1 MLVYSVHSL
10 ASSECWYFKRIH
22 NTVWFLLL
30 FSLLTI
36 DGIKKECSWDGD
48 SVFSVC
54 MFFYKYVDYWT
65 LAPVKRNIHKN
76 FTTFKWRYTAS
87 CLLWNITGFSEIV
100 IHSILNGYIYLLN
113 LLTYKFVRFVMK
125 WHLTWITFSFHKKV
139 KEGEKKIK
147 VTTGERL
154 NLRATCQLLGWLW
167 VLFGSELMQ
176 VLKT

>member
-10 ASSECWYFKRIH
+10 APSSERWYFKRIH

-36 DGIKKECSWDGD
+36 DSIKKECSWDGD
-48 SVFSVC
+48 SVFSVS
-54 MFFYKYVDYWT
+54 MFFYKYVDYWS

-100 IHSILNGYIYLLN
+100 IHSFDFKRIHLSTQSAHIQICKICNEVVSDLNHFFISQKG
-113 LLTYKFVRFVMK
+113 
-125 WHLTWITFSFHKKV
+125 
-139 KEGEKKIK
+139 
-147 VTTGERL
+147 
-154 NLRATCQLLGWLW
+154 
-167 VLFGSELMQ
+167 
-176 VLKT
+176 